1 MYICHATL
9 SRFLMRSLN
18 LVLPHPQP
26 WFFQG
31 IFILFSVTECNVP
44 QHRFLFYWW
53 SLNLLDL
60 WFSLH
65 HFGKFSTIIQ
75 IFLLPSPLFY
85 SNYTYATAFVIIPV
99 LGYSIFYLSL
109 LFLFH
114 FGFQFGRFLLTFLQA
129 HGFFSRL

>member
-1 MYICHATL
+1 MPHFHDFWWEVFVCSVAPPPTLVL
-9 SRFLMRSLN
+9 SRYFHL
-18 LVLPHPQP
+18 Q
-26 WFFQG
+26 
-31 IFILFSVTECNVP
+31 FSVTECNVP

-75 IFLLPSPLFY
+75 IFLLLSPLLS

-99 LGYSIFYLSL
+99 WGYSIFYLLL